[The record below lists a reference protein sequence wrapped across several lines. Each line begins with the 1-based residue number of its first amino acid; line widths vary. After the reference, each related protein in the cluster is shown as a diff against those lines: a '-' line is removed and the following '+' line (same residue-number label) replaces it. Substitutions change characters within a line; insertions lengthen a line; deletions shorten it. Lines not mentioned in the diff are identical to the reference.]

1 MIAMYVVYFLVAIDL
16 IGLAFGIY
24 GFGMAKGWWK

>member
-1 MIAMYVVYFLVAIDL
+1 MIAIWVVYFLVAIDL
-16 IGLAFGIY
+16 VGLAFGIY

>member
-1 MIAMYVVYFLVAIDL
+1 MMYAMLGLIVLVDL
-16 IGLAFGIY
+16 MALGLGIY

>member
-1 MIAMYVVYFLVAIDL
+1 MIAIWVVYFFVAIDL

>member
-1 MIAMYVVYFLVAIDL
+1 MIAIWVVYFLVAIDF